1 MFSSFKCVGYG
12 SFRRGAAV
20 TTEAAAGSIKAEQ
33 RRPRERRD
41 QGKTEGRNPAK
52 HRKKRKPRTK
62 KKRTKSTEEPRE
74 INPET
79 RGKNKVKNQS
89 KKNIQR
95 EGENKRTSHTVT
107 RIIFEIVLVPANKRN
122 TRIHSKNTHS
132 RPASS

>member
-52 HRKKRKPRTK
+52 HRKKESQERKAPRSPEKSTQKPEERTK
-62 KKRTKSTEEPRE
+62 
-74 INPET
+74 
-79 RGKNKVKNQS
+79 
-89 KKNIQR
+89 
-95 EGENKRTSHTVT
+95 
-107 RIIFEIVLVPANKRN
+107 
-122 TRIHSKNTHS
+122 
-132 RPASS
+132 

>member
-52 HRKKRKPRTK
+52 HRKKESQERKKKERKAPRSPEKSTQKPEERTK
-62 KKRTKSTEEPRE
+62 
-74 INPET
+74 
-79 RGKNKVKNQS
+79 
-89 KKNIQR
+89 
-95 EGENKRTSHTVT
+95 
-107 RIIFEIVLVPANKRN
+107 
-122 TRIHSKNTHS
+122 
-132 RPASS
+132 